1 MQKDKLNFNC
11 RLCSNENECIGI
23 FDNILKTKGGRLTK
37 ERKSLLKIICNT
49 NGHFQPEQVAE
60 KLKNEGLKI
69 SLPTIYR
76 NLSLLLKAGI
86 IRQAEVRSGKQSGG
100 AYYEHVFGRVHHDH
114 LICSQ
119 CGRRIEFS
127 YPAIDVLQN
136 EVARQYG
143 FILEQHHL
151 ELIGTCPECRQ
162 RAESKEQ
169 GECHDPRGT

>member
-1 MQKDKLNFNC
+1 MQKECQNNRC
-11 RLCSNENECIGI
+11 QRCSKEDECIGI
-23 FDNILKTKGGRLTK
+23 FNNILKTKGGRLTN

-86 IRQAEVRSGKQSGG
+86 IQRAEVRPGKQSGG
-100 AYYEHVFGRVHHDH
+100 TYYEHVWGRVHHDH

-119 CGRRIEFS
+119 CGHRVEFS
-127 YPAIDVLQN
+127 YSAIDVLQD

-143 FILEQHHL
+143 FKLEQHHL

-162 RAESKEQ
+162 RAESQQQ
-169 GECHDPRGT
+169 GESNDTR